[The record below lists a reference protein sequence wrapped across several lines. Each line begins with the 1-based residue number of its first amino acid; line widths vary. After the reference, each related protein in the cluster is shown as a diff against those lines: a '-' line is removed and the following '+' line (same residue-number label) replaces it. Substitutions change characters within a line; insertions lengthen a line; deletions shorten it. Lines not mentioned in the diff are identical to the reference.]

1 MCHPYRTYS
10 PPGIPPPSFR
20 CSTPHYM
27 SGHSKWSQIKRKKA
41 VTDRNRGRLF
51 TRFIREIQIAARTGG
66 GDPDGNPRLR
76 FAIEQARKN
85 SMPADN
91 IKRAVARGAGG
102 EGAEA
107 LVEGSY
113 EVYGPAGV
121 AIIVE
126 TATDNKNRTVG
137 EIRHVLGKYGGNLGE
152 SGSVSW
158 MFTKT
163 GTIVIPRNAITE
175 ERLLDL
181 VLDSGADDLRTDDPE
196 FFEVRTAPNDFEKVR
211 DTLVADNIAIEDA
224 KIAMIPANLVAISGD
239 DAAKLLKLI
248 EALEENDDVQ
258 NVFSNADIDE
268 ATMANLG
275 E

>member
-1 MCHPYRTYS
+1 
-10 PPGIPPPSFR
+10 
-20 CSTPHYM
+20 M

-121 AIIVE
+121 A
-126 TATDNKNRTVG
+126 
-137 EIRHVLGKYGGNLGE
+137 
-152 SGSVSW
+152 
-158 MFTKT
+158 
-163 GTIVIPRNAITE
+163 
-175 ERLLDL
+175 
-181 VLDSGADDLRTDDPE
+181 
-196 FFEVRTAPNDFEKVR
+196 
-211 DTLVADNIAIEDA
+211 
-224 KIAMIPANLVAISGD
+224 
-239 DAAKLLKLI
+239 
-248 EALEENDDVQ
+248 
-258 NVFSNADIDE
+258 
-268 ATMANLG
+268 
-275 E
+275 

>member
-1 MCHPYRTYS
+1 
-10 PPGIPPPSFR
+10 
-20 CSTPHYM
+20 M

-51 TRFIREIQIAARTGG
+51 TRFIREIQIAAREGG
-66 GDPDGNPRLR
+66 GDPEGNPRLR
-76 FAIEQARKN
+76 FAIEQAKKN

-102 EGAEA
+102 EGGTA

-113 EVYGPAGV
+113 ELYGPSGV

-137 EIRHVLGKYGGNLGE
+137 EIRHVLGKFGGNLGE

-158 MFTKT
+158 MFAKM
-163 GTIVIPRNAITE
+163 GTITIPHDATSE
-175 ERLLDL
+175 DKLLEL
-181 VLDSGADDLRTDDPE
+181 VLDAGADDLRTDDPD
-196 FFEVRTAPNDFEKVR
+196 FYEVRTAPEQFAHVR
-211 DTLVADNIAIEDA
+211 DALVKANVPIEEA
-224 KIAMIPANLVAISGD
+224 KISMIPGNLVPVAGAGAD
-239 DAAKLLKLI
+239 KLLKLLD
-248 EALEENDDVQ
+248 ALEDNDDVQ

-268 ATMANLG
+268 AAIPV

>member
-1 MCHPYRTYS
+1 
-10 PPGIPPPSFR
+10 
-20 CSTPHYM
+20 M
-27 SGHSKWSQIKRKKA
+27 SGHSKWAQIKRKKA

-51 TRFIREIQIAARTGG
+51 TRLIREIQIAARTGG

-76 FAIEQARKN
+76 FAIEQAKKN

-91 IKRAVARGAGG
+91 IKRAVARGSGADGG
-102 EGAEA
+102 AA

-113 EVYGPAGV
+113 ELYGPAGV

-137 EIRHVLGKYGGNLGE
+137 EIRHILGKYGGNLAE

-158 MFTKT
+158 MFTKI
-163 GTIVIPRNAITE
+163 GTITVPSRAIGE
-175 ERLLDL
+175 ERLLEL
-181 VLDSGADDLRTDDPE
+181 ALEAGADDLRTDDPE
-196 FFEVRTAPNDFEKVR
+196 FFEVRTSPEYFEAVR
-211 DTLVADNIAIEDA
+211 DALVTAGVAIEEANIAMLPQTMVAVTGNDA
-224 KIAMIPANLVAISGD
+224 TKVLR
-239 DAAKLLKLI
+239 LI

-268 ATMANLG
+268 AALV

>member
-1 MCHPYRTYS
+1 
-10 PPGIPPPSFR
+10 
-20 CSTPHYM
+20 M

-76 FAIEQARKN
+76 FAIEQAKKN

-91 IKRAVARGAGG
+91 IKRAIARGAGG
-102 EGAEA
+102 EGAAA

-113 EVYGPAGV
+113 ELYAPGGV
-121 AIIVE
+121 ALIVE

-158 MFTKT
+158 MFAKT
-163 GTIVIPRNAITE
+163 GTIIVPRNAITE

-181 VLDSGADDLRTDDPE
+181 ILDAGADDLRTDDSE
-196 FFEVRTAPNDFEKVR
+196 FFEVRTSPEDFERVR
-211 DTLVADNIAIEDA
+211 DKLSDANIAIEDA
-224 KIAMIPANLVAISGD
+224 KIAMLPANLVAVSGD
-239 DAAKLLKLI
+239 DAAKLIKLI

-268 ATMANLG
+268 TAFA
-275 E
+275 

>member
-1 MCHPYRTYS
+1 MDRASVFGTEGWGFEPLQAHFYL
-10 PPGIPPPSFR
+10 F
-20 CSTPHYM
+20 HFV

-51 TRFIREIQIAARTGG
+51 TRLIREIQIAAREGG
-66 GDPDGNPRLR
+66 GDLDGNPRLR
-76 FAIEQARKN
+76 FAIEQAKKN

-91 IKRAVARGAGG
+91 IKRAVLRGSGG

-113 EVYGPAGV
+113 EIYGPGGV

-137 EIRHVLGKYGGNLGE
+137 EIRHVLGKFGGNLGD

-158 MFTKT
+158 MFTKV
-163 GTIVIPRNAITE
+163 GTITIARSATHE
-175 ERLLDL
+175 DKLLEL
-181 VLDSGADDLRTDDPE
+181 ALDAGADDLRTDDPE
-196 FFEVRTAPNDFEKVR
+196 LYEVRTSPEEFGRVR
-211 DTLVADNIAIEDA
+211 DALVRAEVPIEEAKVSMIAG
-224 KIAMIPANLVAISGD
+224 NLVPVSGN
-239 DAAKLLKLI
+239 DAVKLMKLL
-248 EALEENDDVQ
+248 ETLEENDDVQ

-268 ATMANLG
+268 AAIPI

>member
-1 MCHPYRTYS
+1 
-10 PPGIPPPSFR
+10 
-20 CSTPHYM
+20 M

-91 IKRAVARGAGG
+91 IKRAIARGAGG
-102 EGAEA
+102 EGAAA

-113 EVYGPAGV
+113 ELYGPGGV
-121 AIIVE
+121 ALIVE

-158 MFTKT
+158 MFAKT
-163 GTIVIPRNAITE
+163 GTIIVPRNAITE

-181 VLDSGADDLRTDDPE
+181 ILDAGADDLRTDDSE
-196 FFEVRTAPNDFEKVR
+196 FFEVRTAPEDFERVR
-211 DTLVADNIAIEDA
+211 DKLSDANIAIEDA
-224 KIAMIPANLVAISGD
+224 KIAMLPANLVAVSGD
-239 DAAKLLKLI
+239 DAAKLIKLI
-248 EALEENDDVQ
+248 DALEENDDVQ

-268 ATMANLG
+268 SEMLNDG
-275 E
+275 

>member
-1 MCHPYRTYS
+1 
-10 PPGIPPPSFR
+10 
-20 CSTPHYM
+20 M

-51 TRFIREIQIAARTGG
+51 TRLIREIQIAARTGG
-66 GDPDGNPRLR
+66 GDPEGNPRLR
-76 FAIEQARKN
+76 FAIEQARKS

-102 EGAEA
+102 EGALA

-113 EVYGPAGV
+113 EVYGPGGV
-121 AIIVE
+121 ALIIE

-137 EIRHVLGKYGGNLGE
+137 EIRHVLGKYGGNLAE

-158 MFTKT
+158 MFAKT
-163 GTIVIPRNAITE
+163 GMIVIPRDAINE
-175 ERLLDL
+175 ERLLEL
-181 VLDSGADDLRTDDPE
+181 ALDAGAEDLRTDDPD
-196 FFEVRTAPNDFEKVR
+196 FFEIRTAPEDFERVR
-211 DTLVADNIAIEDA
+211 DALTDQKVTIEDA
-224 KIAMIPANLVAISGD
+224 KIAMVPANFVAVAGT
-239 DAAKLLKLI
+239 DAAKLAHLI

-268 ATMANLG
+268 AALTEA
-275 E
+275 

>member
-1 MCHPYRTYS
+1 
-10 PPGIPPPSFR
+10 
-20 CSTPHYM
+20 M

-102 EGAEA
+102 EGAAA

-113 EVYGPAGV
+113 EIYGPGGV
-121 AIIVE
+121 ALIVE

-137 EIRHVLGKYGGNLGE
+137 ELRHVLGKYGGNLAD
-152 SGSVSW
+152 SGAVSW
-158 MFTKT
+158 MFSKV
-163 GTIVIPRNAITE
+163 GTIIVPREAITE
-175 ERLLDL
+175 ETLLEL
-181 VLDSGADDLRTDDPE
+181 ALDAGADDLRTDDPE
-196 FFEVRTAPNDFEKVR
+196 FFEVRTSPEDFERVR
-211 DTLVADNIAIEDA
+211 DKLSDAKIAIEDA
-224 KIAMIPANLVAISGD
+224 KIAMLPANLVAVSGEN
-239 DAAKLLKLI
+239 AAKLVKLI
-248 EALEENDDVQ
+248 ESIEENDDVQ

-268 ATMANLG
+268 EALA
-275 E
+275 

>member
-1 MCHPYRTYS
+1 MTHLFMPGFPN
-10 PPGIPPPSFR
+10 PPLSVLR
-20 CSTPHYM
+20 NTTM

-41 VTDRNRGRLF
+41 ITDRNRGRLF

-91 IKRAVARGAGG
+91 IKRAIARGAGG
-102 EGAEA
+102 EGGAA

-113 EVYGPAGV
+113 EIYGPGGV

-158 MFTKT
+158 MFTKM
-163 GTIVIPRNAITE
+163 GTIVVPRSAIGE
-175 ERLLDL
+175 ERLLEL
-181 VLDSGADDLRTDDPE
+181 VLEAGAEDLRTDDPE
-196 FFEVRTAPNDFEKVR
+196 FFEVRTSPEDFERVR
-211 DTLVADNIAIEDA
+211 DALVNAGISIEDA
-224 KIAMIPANLVAISGD
+224 KIAMLPANLVPVAGD
-239 DAAKLLKLI
+239 DASKVVKLI

-268 ATMANLG
+268 AAFA
-275 E
+275 

>member
-1 MCHPYRTYS
+1 
-10 PPGIPPPSFR
+10 
-20 CSTPHYM
+20 M

-51 TRFIREIQIAARTGG
+51 TRLIREIQIAARTGG
-66 GDPDGNPRLR
+66 GDPEGNPRLR
-76 FAIEQARKN
+76 FAIEQARKS

-102 EGAEA
+102 EGALA

-113 EVYGPAGV
+113 EVYGPGGV
-121 AIIVE
+121 ALIIE

-137 EIRHVLGKYGGNLGE
+137 EIRHVLGKYGGNLAE

-158 MFTKT
+158 MFAKT
-163 GTIVIPRNAITE
+163 GMIVIPRDAINE
-175 ERLLDL
+175 ERLLEL
-181 VLDSGADDLRTDDPE
+181 ALDAGAEDLRTDDPD
-196 FFEVRTAPNDFEKVR
+196 FFEIRTAPEDFERVR
-211 DTLVADNIAIEDA
+211 DALTDQKVTIEDA
-224 KIAMIPANLVAISGD
+224 KIAMVPANFVAVAGT
-239 DAAKLLKLI
+239 DAAKLTHLI

-268 ATMANLG
+268 AALTEA
-275 E
+275 